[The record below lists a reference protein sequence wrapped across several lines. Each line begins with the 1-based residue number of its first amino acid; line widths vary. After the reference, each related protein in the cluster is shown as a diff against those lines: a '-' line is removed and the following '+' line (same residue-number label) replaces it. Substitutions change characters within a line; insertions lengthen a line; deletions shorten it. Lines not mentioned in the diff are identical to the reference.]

1 MAQITQ
7 RQKFILDKIIQEY
20 IQAAVPVSSQVL
32 EQKYEIGIK
41 PATIRLELQRLTD
54 LGYLLQPHVSAGRV
68 PTDRGYRFFVDE
80 VLEEEK
86 RTFPEKKILEK
97 ISVFEK
103 ELSDS
108 FKFFSELTKILADFS
123 SAVALT
129 YVAREGILFKEG
141 WTGAFKEP
149 EFHDLNCARDFA
161 IMIQELEKSIDEFL
175 NGGKGK
181 TRLKIFIGREN
192 KIPCAKN
199 FSLILSSAKFPKRRR
214 GILALLGPKRM
225 DYPRNIGLMGSL
237 VNFLE
242 KC

>member
-1 MAQITQ
+1 M
-7 RQKFILDKIIQEY
+7 DKIIKEY
-20 IQAAVPVSSQVL
+20 IRQAVPVSSRCL
-32 EQKYEIGIK
+32 EEKYEIGIK
-41 PATIRLELQRLTD
+41 PAAIRLELHRLTD
-54 LGYLLQPHVSAGRV
+54 MGYLKQPHVSAGRV

-86 RTFPEKKILEK
+86 RTFSEKKILEK
-97 ISVFEK
+97 ISIFEK
-103 ELSDS
+103 EFSGS

-129 YVAREGILFKEG
+129 YVATEGILFKEG

-161 IMIQELEKSIDEFL
+161 IMIQRMEKSIDEFL
-175 NGGKGK
+175 NGGKEDA
-181 TRLKIFIGREN
+181 RLKIFIGKEN

-199 FSLILSSAKFPKRRR
+199 FSVILSSANFPKKRR
-214 GILALLGPKRM
+214 GVLALLGPKRM
-225 DYPRNIGLMGSL
+225 NYSRNIGLMGSL